1 MHHTQVNTDNREH
14 LSSSLSSSEM
24 IELAEDLLSLLREA
38 ATPLRL
44 DFLDAPLTEEDYL
57 AWTGWIKDQFDDMV
71 SLISPYLRSSS
82 NRHIRNSVGMFW
94 IKLKT
99 SLSFR
104 QIGSLLNVL
113 GDSENRRKRAADA
126 FDSIRL
132 WVVEHFVPRHLGVRH
147 LSRDEATKQ
156 NTSFST
162 EFFGRNVTII
172 WDGTYIY
179 VGKSSSHSI
188 NRNTYS
194 GHK

>member
-1 MHHTQVNTDNREH
+1 
-14 LSSSLSSSEM
+14 
-24 IELAEDLLSLLREA
+24 
-38 ATPLRL
+38 
-44 DFLDAPLTEEDYL
+44 
-57 AWTGWIKDQFDDMV
+57 
-71 SLISPYLRSSS
+71 
-82 NRHIRNSVGMFW
+82 MFW

-99 SLSFR
+99 SLSLR
-104 QIGSLLNVL
+104 QIESLFNVP
-113 GDSENRRKRAADA
+113 GDSENQHKPAADA

-132 WVVEHFVPRHLGVRH
+132 CLVEHFVPRHLDVGH

-162 EFFGRNVTII
+162 EFFDHNVTII
-172 WDGTYIY
+172 WDRTYIY